1 MALIHQKKRKFPIII
16 LGALITAV
24 VVIVLLYFFVGK
36 KDKKEEGVITIEDET
51 VSELATT
58 EEIET
63 TIEYEMKS
71 KEYYIDYVEVGD
83 EQETNEFLDIRIR
96 FPNGEDYIVVTGK
109 TITYVTE
116 EGFYMYLDEQ
126 ELHMLSSARTDVE
139 VYQGAKLYLASYTK
153 KQENSQSDYP
163 VNLFVLSAYTNYFT
177 EVEQIYSRRLQLEE
191 NLLTFMNQTLQ
202 K

>member
-1 MALIHQKKRKFPIII
+1 MI
-16 LGALITAV
+16 
-24 VVIVLLYFFVGK
+24 VVIVLVYLLVEK
-36 KDKKEEGVITIEDET
+36 KDIGNDSTSMMEYES
-51 VSELATT
+51 VSELNTTDEKEMTT
-58 EEIET
+58 E
-63 TIEYEMKS
+63 YGVNS

-83 EQETNEFLDIRIR
+83 EQETSEFLDIRIR

-116 EGFYMYLDEQ
+116 EGFYMYLDEK

-139 VYQGAKLYLASYTK
+139 VYQGAKLYLASYGK
-153 KQENSQSDYP
+153 KQENSLSNYP
-163 VNLFVLSAYTNYFT
+163 TNLFVLSSYPNYF
-177 EVEQIYSRRLQLEE
+177 EDAEQIYSRRLQLEE